1 MDGGDKVVTL
11 TVPQTLE
18 TRYDRHVIS
27 FFHSAFDD
35 GRHVRRKKHLSKKK
49 FIRASDADAA
59 AAIDFSATTCGF
71 FPKQR
76 ESVSRAGLVRE
87 LADVVSEPIFDIA
100 RLVKATRQ

>member
-35 GRHVRRKKHLSKKK
+35 GRHVRRKKT
-49 FIRASDADAA
+49 FIEKEIHPGER
-59 AAIDFSATTCGF
+59 
-71 FPKQR
+71 R
-76 ESVSRAGLVRE
+76 
-87 LADVVSEPIFDIA
+87 
-100 RLVKATRQ
+100 